1 MLFPSD
7 IIFVLLYRAPMAQH
21 VAVPGW
27 AIDIMAIVRSLA
39 VGKSTRSAGQFTYRT
54 VRGRTIVSQKR
65 GPDATSRVVSSAE
78 QEVRGSFKAALML
91 STVLAP
97 LFDFTSSNTPLGTP
111 RNRMTAILRRQ
122 MSLGNKIAE
131 YVTGDLSLGG
141 KSQVR
146 ELFSEV
152 AGGDMPTEDFTEAM
166 EQLFKYT
173 RAGYGTAAP
182 IVDSV
187 TVGEDAGAYLLQ
199 AKLAITARVGD
210 VVESCGVSVAAGGDL
225 SFVFPLSGLG
235 ARVVLTADMI
245 TEGTVSLSIV
255 LPEGNFKM
263 VGLSAYSTPSAK
275 TSTPNWHVIVPEGAE
290 NPMG

>member
-1 MLFPSD
+1 
-7 IIFVLLYRAPMAQH
+7 
-21 VAVPGW
+21 
-27 AIDIMAIVRSLA
+27 MAIVRSLA
-39 VGKSTRSAGQFTYRT
+39 IGKSTRSAGQLTFRT

-78 QEVRGSFKAALML
+78 QQVRGNFKSALML

-97 LFDFTSSNTPLGTP
+97 LFDFTSANTQLGTP
-111 RNRMTAILRRQ
+111 RNRMTAILRRS
-122 MSLGNKIAE
+122 MSYGNKIAQ
-131 YVTGDLSLGG
+131 YVTGDIEFGS
-141 KSQVR
+141 KTQVR
-146 ELFSEV
+146 ELFRQV
-152 AGGDMPTEDFTEAM
+152 AGGDLSTEDFTEAM

-187 TVGEDAGAYLLQ
+187 TVAIDEDTHTIS

-210 VVESCGVSVAAGGDL
+210 IIEGCGVSIASNSDL
-225 SFVFPLSGLG
+225 SFAFPNGNPL
-235 ARVVLTADMI
+235 ARVVLTDAMI
-245 TEGTVSLSIV
+245 TAGTVDIV
-255 LPEGNFKM
+255 VTLPEGEFRM

-275 TSTPNWHVIVPEGAE
+275 TSTPNWHVVVGDIAE

>member
-1 MLFPSD
+1 
-7 IIFVLLYRAPMAQH
+7 
-21 VAVPGW
+21 
-27 AIDIMAIVRSLA
+27 MAIVRSLA
-39 VGKSTRSAGQFTYRT
+39 IGKSTRSAGQLTFRT

-65 GPDATSRVVSSAE
+65 GRDATSRVVSSAE
-78 QEVRGSFKAALML
+78 QQVRGNFKAALML

-97 LFDFTSSNTPLGTP
+97 LFDFTSANTQLGTP
-111 RNRMTAILRRQ
+111 RNRMTAILRRN
-122 MSLGNKIAE
+122 MALGNKIAE

-146 ELFSEV
+146 ELFEQVS
-152 AGGDMPTEDFTEAM
+152 GGDMPTEDFTEAM

-187 TVGEDAGAYLLQ
+187 EVVEDAGSYLLS

-210 VVESCGVSVAAGGDL
+210 VIESCGVSVAAGGDL
-225 SFVFPLSGLG
+225 SFVFPFSGL
-235 ARVVLTADMI
+235 ASRVVLTADMI
-245 TEGTVSLSIV
+245 TNGTAELSIT
-255 LPEGNFKM
+255 LPAGVFKM

-275 TSTPNWHVIVPEGAE
+275 TSTPNWHVIISGGAVD
-290 NPMG
+290 PMG